1 MDLNENNFQALT
13 GVLANTLNPDQNI
26 RRPGKCTQLTKILW
40 ISHYADIFLTYN
52 IVVAVIFLAEQFLE
66 QHEHNQNFPQLLL
79 VLIDKADVDMTIR
92 IAGAIAFKNY
102 IKRNWGRSID
112 NPEEPDRIHPADRDY
127 IKKTIVPMMLKS
139 PVAIQKQFSDAIQ
152 TVGKYDFPKK
162 WPELMDEMIEKFA
175 TGDFHIINGVLK
187 TAHSIFKRYR
197 FEFKSQALW
206 EEIKLVLDKFA
217 KPLTDLF
224 VATLNLTQVHA
235 SDGVALKVI
244 YGSIELMCKIFNSL
258 NSQDLPEFFED
269 NMQTWMT
276 HFHQLLV
283 ADVPLLKTSDDEE
296 AGVIEMLKS
305 QICDNV
311 SLYAQKYDEEFAPYM
326 QQFVTA
332 VWGLLVNTGQQPKY
346 DTLVTNAVT
355 FLSTVA
361 GRHQYR
367 GLFEDPNVLAS
378 ICEKVIVPNMD
389 FRSE

>member
-1 MDLNENNFQALT
+1 M
-13 GVLANTLNPDQNI
+13 
-26 RRPGKCTQLTKILW
+26 
-40 ISHYADIFLTYN
+40 
-52 IVVAVIFLAEQFLE
+52 
-66 QHEHNQNFPQLLL
+66 
-79 VLIDKADVDMTIR
+79 LIDKPDVDMTIR

-102 IKRNWGRSID
+102 IKRNWGRSVD
-112 NPEEPDRIHPADRDY
+112 NPEEQDRIHPADRDY

-139 PVAIQKQFSDAIQ
+139 PIAIQKQFSDAIQ

-162 WPELMDEMIEKFA
+162 WPELMDEMIEKFQ
-175 TGDFHIINGVLK
+175 TGDFHVINGVLK

-197 FEFKSQALW
+197 FEFKSQELW

-224 VATLNLTQVHA
+224 VATMNLTTAHA
-235 SDGVALKVI
+235 NDAAALKII

-269 NMQTWMT
+269 NMSIWMT
-276 HFHQLLV
+276 TFHQLLV
-283 ADVPLLKTSDDEE
+283 SDVPLLKTSDDEE
-296 AGVIEMLKS
+296 AGVMEMLRS

-332 VWGLLVNTGQQPKY
+332 VWGLLVNTGQQPKF

-361 GRHQYR
+361 GRHHYR
-367 GLFEDPNVLAS
+367 SLFEDPNVLAS

-389 FRSE
+389 FRSELSVN